1 MEIQELM
8 DLKDIQ
14 QLPKE
19 AKRYFALAQIFAVCN
34 KLKCHGLWRQ
44 NS

>member
-1 MEIQELM
+1 MDLQDLI

-14 QLPKE
+14 QLLEEEKL
-19 AKRYFALAQIFAVCN
+19 YFALAQIFAVCN